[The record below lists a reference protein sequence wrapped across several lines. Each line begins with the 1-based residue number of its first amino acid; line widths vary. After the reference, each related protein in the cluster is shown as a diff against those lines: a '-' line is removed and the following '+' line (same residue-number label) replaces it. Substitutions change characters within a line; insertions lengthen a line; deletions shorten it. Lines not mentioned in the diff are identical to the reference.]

1 MSEQDPQLQQRV
13 ERLESRVNELEQRLE
28 KGVAEPAVDGIQ
40 DFVLSFDFDSHSEN
54 ATAIGYYLEEFRDQE
69 SFATED
75 IREGF
80 RECRMKEPG
89 NLSDAMRRAHERGL
103 IIRNGK
109 EGHSKLYRV
118 GIEGQ
123 KLINEGRNDDA

>member
-1 MSEQDPQLQQRV
+1 MSEQDAQLRQRV
-13 ERLESRVNELEQRLE
+13 EKLESRVNELEQRLE
-28 KGVAEPAVDGIQ
+28 EGATEPAVDGIQ
-40 DFVLSFDFDSHSEN
+40 DFVLSLEFDSHSEN
-54 ATAIGYYLEEFRDQE
+54 GTAIGYYLEEFRDQE
-69 SFATED
+69 NFATED

-89 NLSDAMRRAHERGL
+89 NLSDAMRRAHEREL
-103 IIRNGK
+103 IIRDGK

-123 KLINEGRNDDA
+123 ELINERLNDDA

>member
-1 MSEQDPQLQQRV
+1 MSEKDAQLQ
-13 ERLESRVNELEQRLE
+13 ERIEKLESRVSELEQRLDE
-28 KGVAEPAVDGIQ
+28 GDPEPTVDGIK
-40 DFVLSFDFDSHSEN
+40 DFVLSLDFNSHSKN

-89 NLSDAMRRAHERGL
+89 NLSDAMRRANDGGL
-103 IIRNGK
+103 IIRDGK
-109 EGHSKLYRV
+109 DGHSKLYRV

-123 KLINEGRNDDA
+123 KLINEGLDDDA